1 MTALL
6 WIPISMFAALMQV
19 VRTAGQKQLNAHLS
33 TMTVTYVR
41 SLFGLP
47 FLLVYLLIV
56 ESFYRA
62 PLPAFA
68 NAFWMYVIGAA
79 VAQVAATWLLIYL
92 FTLRN
97 FAVGTMLP
105 KFDVVMTA
113 LLASVL
119 FGDHLTGV
127 GWLAVAAAVGGVMLI
142 GVARHD
148 AQPATGLIRLL
159 RAPGEALASRPVQI
173 GLATGLC
180 FTFSYLF
187 LREAGLSLGI
197 PFVRAAAWTVNAVIA
212 VQVIG
217 LGLWLLAVERD
228 ELLALR
234 SHLRPSVFVGL
245 TSALGS
251 IGWFT
256 AMTMQNAALV
266 KVVGQVEAI
275 FALLIS
281 GIYFR
286 ERSNARELGGMALII
301 LGVVLFLV

>member
-1 MTALL
+1 
-6 WIPISMFAALMQV
+6 MFAALMQV

-56 ESFYRA
+56 ESFYGA
-62 PLPAFA
+62 ALPAFPI
-68 NAFWMYVIGAA
+68 AFWLYAAGAA

-113 LLASVL
+113 LLASLL
-119 FGDHLTGV
+119 FGDHLSAT
-127 GWLAVAAAVGGVMLI
+127 GWLAVAAAVGGVVLI
-142 GVARHD
+142 GIARGD
-148 AQPATGLIRLL
+148 AQPATGILRWV

-212 VQVIG
+212 IQVFG
-217 LGLWLLAVERD
+217 LGIWLLLNDRH
-228 ELLALR
+228 ELMSLR
-234 SHLRPSVFVGL
+234 AHLRPSLFVGI

-286 ERSNARELGGMALII
+286 ERSNAWELAGMALII